1 MRPNGAPEKKR
12 FERLTPDS
20 WSGVTRPV
28 RVSCV
33 VLAVRRPFPLYPDK
47 QTTSGQVGTS
57 HLCQERKSRFMV
69 QVSEQRLSDPHNT
82 ILRRYSETH
91 RRAVSH
97 CIEEALAEI
106 ELANSFSA
114 ASAGPPT
121 SPPEARQR
129 PGTT

>member
-1 MRPNGAPEKKR
+1 
-12 FERLTPDS
+12 
-20 WSGVTRPV
+20 
-28 RVSCV
+28 
-33 VLAVRRPFPLYPDK
+33 
-47 QTTSGQVGTS
+47 
-57 HLCQERKSRFMV
+57 MV

-91 RRAVSH
+91 RGRLA
-97 CIEEALAEI
+97 IAYEEALAEI

-114 ASAGPPT
+114 ANAGPPT